1 MRAGNTPASAWPNN
15 FIPMNP
21 DTFTQS
27 VPEPFPAE
35 TKTQSSFYRDVLAG
49 LTASPKKL
57 QSKYFYDAAGDKLF
71 QEIMNCPEYYLTNC
85 EMEIFSEQT
94 AVLAQ
99 TLTNRFEAFDLIELG
114 AGDATKSIYLLQYLL
129 EQKVDFTYLPI
140 DISSNVIG
148 QLGQNLP
155 QKLPGLHMRGLN
167 GDYFDMLKEASQL
180 SLRPKVVLFMG
191 SNIGNMP
198 VKEAQEFCQAMRH
211 QLSPND
217 LLIIGFDLKKN
228 PKTILAAYNDAAGI
242 TKNFNLNLLK
252 RINRELE
259 ADFDLNQ
266 FDHYPTY
273 NPETGACKSYLV
285 SLKKQQVKLGEH
297 LIAFEENELIDMEVS
312 QKYNLQETDA
322 LAKQAG
328 FEPIAHF
335 FDGKKW
341 FVDALWECV

>member
-1 MRAGNTPASAWPNN
+1 MNIIVQDVIITETLTEDEAIKRSFNQS
-15 FIPMNP
+15 FI
-21 DTFTQS
+21 
-27 VPEPFPAE
+27 
-35 TKTQSSFYRDVLAG
+35 KDVLAG
-49 LTASPKKL
+49 LSASPKKL

-71 QEIMNCPEYYLTNC
+71 QEIMNFPEYYLTNC

-94 AVLAQ
+94 AAIVQ
-99 TLTNRFEAFDLIELG
+99 TLTENFESFDLIELG
-114 AGDATKSIYLLQYLL
+114 AGDATKSVFLLQELL
-129 EQKVDFTYLPI
+129 SKKVDFTYLPI
-140 DISSNVIG
+140 DISTNVIE
-148 QLGQNLP
+148 QLEQNLP
-155 QKLPGLHMRGLN
+155 QKLPGLQMHGLN

-180 SLRPKVVLFMG
+180 SSRPKVVLFMG

-198 VKEAQEFCQAMRH
+198 VKEAQQFCHALRH

-259 ADFDLNQ
+259 ADFDLEQ

-273 NPETGACKSYLV
+273 DPATGACKSYLV

-297 LIAFEENELIDMEVS
+297 LIGFEENELIDMEVS
-312 QKYNLQETDA
+312 QKYHLQETDT

-328 FEPIAHF
+328 FEPVAHF

-341 FVDALWECV
+341 FVDAVWKCE

>member
-1 MRAGNTPASAWPNN
+1 MNIIVQDVIITETLTEDEAIKRSFNQS
-15 FIPMNP
+15 FI
-21 DTFTQS
+21 
-27 VPEPFPAE
+27 
-35 TKTQSSFYRDVLAG
+35 KDVLAG
-49 LTASPKKL
+49 LSASPKKL

-94 AVLAQ
+94 AAIVQ
-99 TLTNRFEAFDLIELG
+99 TLTENFESFDLIELG
-114 AGDATKSIYLLQYLL
+114 AGDATKSVFLLQELL
-129 EQKVDFTYLPI
+129 SKKVDFTYLPI
-140 DISSNVIG
+140 DISTNVIE
-148 QLGQNLP
+148 QLEQNLP
-155 QKLPGLHMRGLN
+155 QKLPGLQMHGLN

-180 SLRPKVVLFMG
+180 SSRAKVVLFMG

-198 VKEAQEFCQAMRH
+198 VKEAQQFCHALRH

-259 ADFDLNQ
+259 ADFDLKQ
-266 FDHYPTY
+266 FEHYPTY
-273 NPETGACKSYLV
+273 DPVTGACKSYLV

-297 LIAFEENELIDMEVS
+297 LIGFEENELIDMEVS
-312 QKYNLQETDA
+312 QKYHLQ
-322 LAKQAG
+322 
-328 FEPIAHF
+328 
-335 FDGKKW
+335 
-341 FVDALWECV
+341 